1 MTMIA
6 VNGEAFHVRVEGP
19 EDAPALLLSN
29 SLSSDLSMW
38 DAQVPAWARH
48 FRVVRYD
55 QRGHGRSVVS
65 PSPCSMRQL
74 GRDAIGI
81 LDTLGIAQAHW
92 CGISL
97 GGMIGMWALTHAPER
112 IGRAVL
118 ANTSAYMG
126 PPDLWNGRIQA
137 AESGGMAALVDATVQ
152 RWFPPH
158 FREQAPDV
166 MVRMREMILATPVE
180 GYRGSCFAI
189 REMDQR
195 ETIRSIPNPVLVII
209 GARDPATPPADGQLI
224 AQAIKDS
231 RTLTLDAA
239 HISNI
244 EQPEAFT
251 KAVMDFLQG

>member
-6 VNGEAFHVRVEGP
+6 VNGEDFHVRIEGP
-19 EDAPALLLSN
+19 ENAPALLLSN

-48 FRVVRYD
+48 FRTVRYD
-55 QRGHGRSVVS
+55 QRGHGRSIVS
-65 PSPCSMRQL
+65 PSPYSMDQL
-74 GRDAIGI
+74 GRDAIAI

-97 GGMIGMWALTHAPER
+97 GGMVGMWALTHAPER

-137 AESGGMAALVDATVQ
+137 AESGGMAALVDATIQ
-152 RWFPPH
+152 RWFPTY

-209 GARDPATPPADGQLI
+209 GALDPATPSADGQLI
-224 AQAIKDS
+224 AQAIKGS

-251 KAVMDFLQG
+251 KAVIDFLQG